1 MPAALS
7 HPDRRPVLVTG
18 ASSGVGSAVA
28 VGLAAAGYPVALGAR
43 RTAICEELAER
54 IRADG
59 GEAVALALD
68 VTSDESVSFF
78 VAEAE
83 QALGEVE
90 VVVTCAGEVTPE
102 NAYETAT
109 PDFEAQ
115 LQLNLVGTQRF
126 VARVAPAMAARR
138 RGDIVFVSSD
148 VVRLPRPRMGAYV
161 AAKNGV
167 EGLARA
173 MQMELEGT
181 GVRASILRPG
191 PTLSGVGSTWPV
203 EVLQAVLDD
212 WVRFGLARH
221 DRFLQPHD
229 VAAAVLA
236 VISMPRGAHVTLLEV
251 EPEAPLRETG
261 PERGTAA
268 PRETGREGGR

>member
-1 MPAALS
+1 MPRALP
-7 HPDRRPVLVTG
+7 HPERRPVLVTG
-18 ASSGVGSAVA
+18 ASSGIGSAVA

-43 RTAICEELAER
+43 RTAICEELAVR

-59 GEAVALALD
+59 GEAAALALD
-68 VTSDESVSFF
+68 VTSDESVSSF
-78 VAEAE
+78 VAGAE
-83 QALGEVE
+83 QVLGTAE

-126 VARVAPAMAARR
+126 VAKVAPAMATRH

-167 EGLARA
+167 EGLAR
-173 MQMELEGT
+173 
-181 GVRASILRPG
+181 
-191 PTLSGVGSTWPV
+191 
-203 EVLQAVLDD
+203 
-212 WVRFGLARH
+212 H
-221 DRFLQPHD
+221 DRFLNPCD

-236 VISMPRGAHVTLLEV
+236 VISMPRGAHVTLLEA
-251 EPEAPLRETG
+251 EPEAPLPAERPARGAACPLIGGACGSGTVRGAWCPGRG
-261 PERGTAA
+261 PRSSSCPKVGDTFQ
-268 PRETGREGGR
+268 